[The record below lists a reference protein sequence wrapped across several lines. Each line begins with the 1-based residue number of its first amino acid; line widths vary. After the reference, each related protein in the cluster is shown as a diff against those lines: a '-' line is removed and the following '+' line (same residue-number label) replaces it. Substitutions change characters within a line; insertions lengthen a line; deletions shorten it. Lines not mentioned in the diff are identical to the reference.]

1 MRILKVSVIARTTV
15 KDQDGK
21 YSANY
26 IENEDVKK
34 VDGSI
39 HTQQV
44 IKKIKSLVELPIGEI
59 EAEVKPYAFKSEKGE
74 VISGETIIKLLSSKK

>member
-1 MRILKVSVIARTTV
+1 MRILRIAVIARTVV

-26 IENEDVKK
+26 IETEEVKK

-44 IKKIKSLVELPIGEI
+44 LKRIKSLVELPLGEI
-59 EAEVKPYAFKSEKGE
+59 ECEIRSYAFKGEKGD
-74 VISGETIIKLLSSKK
+74 VISGETIIKLLSPKK